1 MRSISHN
8 FRSWLI
14 VILSACIALFGCSQ
28 TPPNSVIT
36 PTQDPARSPIPIVG
50 TATSTPVT
58 ATVLSAEDALIATIA
73 AGTTATATSA
83 VPIPT
88 AYPTITL
95 APPAEP
101 HALGPGW
108 WDKGVCYEVFIR
120 SFYDS
125 NGDGIGD
132 LNGLIAKLD
141 YINDGN
147 PETQTD
153 LGANCIWLMP
163 VMQSSSYHGYDVDD
177 YYKVEED
184 YGTNEDFARLIDA
197 AHERGIAI
205 ILDLVLNHTSS
216 QHPWFIDALNNPDSP
231 YRDYYIW
238 SPINPNYLG
247 PWGEAVWHRSPVR
260 DEYYY
265 GVFWQGMP
273 DLNYRNPAV
282 TEEIHKISAFWLKD
296 MRADGFRLDAVKHF
310 VEANREQENTR
321 ETHAWLHDYA
331 SFLRSIKADS
341 FTVGEVFDGRSGI
354 LESYYPDQLDTYFEF
369 GLSNA
374 ILDAARTGNGAAL
387 VKTVAGIN
395 QRLPYQRWA
404 SFLTNH
410 DQERAMSVLG
420 EDSGNARIAAMAL
433 MTLPGIPFV
442 YYGEEIGMI
451 GKKPDEN
458 LRSPMQWSAEPNAG
472 FSTVTAWQG
481 LQSNA
486 ASVHVAAQEGDPQ
499 SLLNLYRKLIHLRT
513 GTAALAKG
521 SFTPL
526 EITSSSSSSVA
537 AFVRYHPEGSVLV
550 ILNFSKQTLEG
561 LGISASASDI
571 PAASYQLSPLFG
583 EGTPS
588 LEVRNGGAFELTNL
602 PPVPGQSGLIYALK

>member
-14 VILSACIALFGCSQ
+14 VILSACIPLFGCSQ
-28 TPPNSVIT
+28 TPPSLVIT
-36 PTQDPARSPIPIVG
+36 PTQDPVRSPIPIVG

-73 AGTTATATSA
+73 AGTTPSATSA

-95 APPAEP
+95 VPPAAP
-101 HALGPGW
+101 KALGAGW
-108 WDKGVCYEVFIR
+108 WDRGVCYEVFIR

-125 NGDGIGD
+125 NADGIGD
-132 LNGLIAKLD
+132 INGLIAKLD

-147 PETQTD
+147 PETQND

-184 YGTNEDFARLIDA
+184 YGTNEDFAHLIDA
-197 AHERGIAI
+197 AHKRGIAV

-238 SPINPNYLG
+238 SATNPNYLG

-282 TEEIHKISAFWLKD
+282 TEEIHKISTFWLKD

-321 ETHAWLHDYA
+321 ETHAWLREYA
-331 SFLRSIKADS
+331 SFLHSTKADS

-369 GLSNA
+369 GMSNA
-374 ILDAARTGNGAAL
+374 ILDAARSGNGATL
-387 VKTVAGIN
+387 VSSVADIN

-410 DQERAMSVLG
+410 DQERTMSVLG
-420 EDSGNARIAAMAL
+420 EDSGHARIAAMAL

-513 GTAALAKG
+513 GTAALSKG

-526 EITSSSSSSVA
+526 DTSGSSSSSVA

-550 ILNFSKQTLEG
+550 ILNFSKQAIEG
-561 LGISASASDI
+561 LNISASASDI

-583 EGTPS
+583 EGTTS
-588 LEVRNGGAFELTNL
+588 IEVRNGGAFELANL
-602 PPVPGQSGLIYALK
+602 PSVPGQSGLIYALK